1 MLQEQISALEKLLD
15 GVEER
20 AGQLVEK
27 PATRVQACQLLATTK
42 QLRREVEAGELP
54 DLEAEYT
61 DEEVRNNF
69 GLGLARYQPH
79 GSLQGDRL
87 DEALDRYNAVRQRLA
102 ETQAKA
108 ETLCVCWDKLDQDVS
123 ELTTALTNGGGS
135 KVTMDRL
142 EQSINTLKGLFL
154 ERESNVESLGAE
166 EKEM

>member
-1 MLQEQISALEKLLD
+1 M
-15 GVEER
+15 
-20 AGQLVEK
+20 
-27 PATRVQACQLLATTK
+27 
-42 QLRREVEAGELP
+42 
-54 DLEAEYT
+54 
-61 DEEVRNNF
+61 
-69 GLGLARYQPH
+69 
-79 GSLQGDRL
+79 
-87 DEALDRYNAVRQRLA
+87 RQRLA

-123 ELTTALTNGGGS
+123 ELTAALTNGGGS